1 MLKIVVSLRLVELLE
16 KYKQQW
22 ECDFHSSGEE
32 QTTATASPLL
42 LDFQLFAGKLI
53 ITAGKAEI

>member
-1 MLKIVVSLRLVELLE
+1 MLKIVVVSLRLVELLE

-32 QTTATASPLL
+32 QTTASPLL
-42 LDFQLFAGKLI
+42 LDFQLFGGKLI
-53 ITAGKAEI
+53 ITAWKAEI